1 VWVDVEASIEQVT
14 GILVREGLRYSM
26 SEDGRTHRMLFG
38 SAAVFIDFN
47 DWQDDSV
54 VITVHSPVLQD
65 IDPESAGAAAAL
77 NLLNDLNRAHF
88 FAKFTFRDG
97 ILIAR
102 YDLLG
107 ETLQAGE
114 LINAVY
120 EIAGAADRLDDE
132 LSTTLGGKPYDA
144 KLSEW
149 SSRLDE

>member
-1 VWVDVEASIEQVT
+1 MDVDASIEQVT

-26 SEDGRTHRMLFG
+26 SEDRRTHRLLFG
-38 SAAVFIDFN
+38 SAAVFVDFN

-65 IDPESAGAAAAL
+65 IDPDSPGAAQAL
-77 NLLNDLNRAHF
+77 NLLNDLNRSF
-88 FAKFTFRDG
+88 FFVQFTFRDG
-97 ILIAR
+97 VLIAR

-114 LINAVY
+114 LVNALY

-132 LSTTLGGKPYDA
+132 RAEVLGGKPYEVKA
-144 KLSEW
+144 GEW
-149 SSRLDE
+149 DG